1 MIGATKLDEDQAGV
15 EQSGG
20 TNKFNSKSI
29 LSNTIKFKL
38 TNRSES
44 DIPLNTKSLK
54 VENNFNNK
62 IHKYITPQSA

>member
-1 MIGATKLDEDQAGV
+1 MIGAAKLDEDQAV

-20 TNKFNSKSI
+20 TNKFNSKAI